1 MSSDLKIAVDQFR
14 IKNGLAP
21 TGMLLSKTLQAAS
34 GMRVS
39 GLLFGSIKGGEL
51 PTQ

>member
-1 MSSDLKIAVDQFR
+1 MSPDLKMAIEQFQ
-14 IKNGLAP
+14 IKNGLTP
-21 TGMLLSKTLQAAS
+21 TGMPDSKTLQAAS